1 MVVSSR
7 SPTVG
12 RRHIVTANGG
22 SEMPSRTNDDGRP
35 RYWRDPLL
43 VGVVAVTLAI
53 VLLIVVVRGSEDGAA
68 ASSRRPSPAVRHR
81 HAVAARHALASRQA
95 GLAPPS
101 LVPGIPPTGRVA
113 RGVRRFPPP
122 ATPPGVPPG
131 TVDTLGFYSPALHRR
146 DDALVYLPPGYRR
159 EAARGRRYPVL
170 YVLHGSPGIASSVF
184 NGGWAGRDASVLL
197 AQHRIRPMIIVAP
210 DGRYGL
216 RNQTE
221 WANGRHGRYLSYVR
235 DVVRAVDQQLAT
247 IPRRADRVIAGDS
260 EGAYGATNVALHDL
274 GLFGGFQSW
283 AGYFTETPKGTFA
296 GASLSTI
303 AANSPLDYV
312 PSLAHRIRHLG
323 LHAFLYVGAQDRQG
337 LLQLAPFAP
346 ELRAAGVRVGTAIY
360 PGRHDWALWR
370 AEMPHM
376 LELASSWFSKA

>member
-1 MVVSSR
+1 
-7 SPTVG
+7 
-12 RRHIVTANGG
+12 
-22 SEMPSRTNDDGRP
+22 MPSRTNDDRRP

-43 VGVVAVTLAI
+43 VGVVAVSLAI
-53 VLLIVVVRGSEDGAA
+53 VLLIVVVRVTVDGAA
-68 ASSRRPSPAVRHR
+68 ASSRRPSPPPRHS
-81 HAVAARHALASRQA
+81 HALAAARA
-95 GLAPPS
+95 PAPGPLAAPS
-101 LVPGIPPTGRVA
+101 LVPGIPPAGRVA
-113 RGVRRFPPP
+113 SGVRRFPP
-122 ATPPGVPPG
+122 AVTPPGVPPG
-131 TVDTLGFYSPALHRR
+131 TIDTLRFYSPALHRR

-159 EAARGRRYPVL
+159 EVARGRRYPVL

-184 NGGWAGRDASVLL
+184 DGGWAGRDASVLI
-197 AQHRIRPMIIVAP
+197 AEHRIRPMIIVAP

-216 RNQTE
+216 RNETE

-235 DVVRAVDQQLAT
+235 DLVRTVDQQLAT
-247 IPRRADRVIAGDS
+247 IPRRAGRVIAGDS

-283 AGYFTETPKGTFA
+283 AGYFTEAPKGTFA

-346 ELRAAGVRVGTAIY
+346 ELRAAGARVGTAIY